1 MENRH
6 SSPPNSGGEGAWQ
19 GDHNQALGL
28 LSVGGKQKRRARHN
42 HARLDTTL
50 LNL

>member
-19 GDHNQALGL
+19 GEYDQALGL
-28 LSVGGKQKRRARHN
+28 LSVGGKQKRRAWLCR
-42 HARLDTTL
+42 ARLDTTL